1 MRKTASGLCLALVC
15 AGLASCSKGGA
26 NACSVTPNGKFGSP
40 VTVTVDCPKGA
51 GRLTRETVL
60 EGKGNRIVD
69 GQTVLMRA
77 TSFDSR
83 NGEIIKA
90 YNTGELR
97 LAAVTKKGMGDLAKR
112 LVGVREG
119 SRLVIKRPGLVEGVP
134 TASEIIVVDL
144 LFTVAHGKAVPV
156 PNPAP
161 SGMPQVGTADGGGP
175 SIKSPGGAIPSLETV
190 PLVVGN
196 GPQVTEGQTLAVQY
210 ALFDQNGKS
219 VDETWT
225 KGAPVALNLKTA
237 MKGLS
242 EGLVDQKIGSRVVV
256 LVPSAKA
263 QGTGDRVVVV
273 DILGALPDPPE
284 GKGSPSAG
292 GKRGRKGETASP
304 GQTPSQTSSP
314 SGAATPS
321 KPPAAKTAPT
331 KSTPTGGK
339 GGGRGPG
346 AKRSS

>member
-1 MRKTASGLCLALVC
+1 MS
-15 AGLASCSKGGA
+15 
-26 NACSVTPNGKFGSP
+26 
-40 VTVTVDCPKGA
+40 GA
-51 GRLTRETVL
+51 GRSRAANAL
-60 EGKGNRIVD
+60 E
-69 GQTVLMRA
+69 
-77 TSFDSR
+77 
-83 NGEIIKA
+83 
-90 YNTGELR
+90 
-97 LAAVTKKGMGDLAKR
+97 DLDWY
-112 LVGVREG
+112 
-119 SRLVIKRPGLVEGVP
+119 
-134 TASEIIVVDL
+134 VVDNLPPQL
-144 LFTVAHGKAVPV
+144 L
-156 PNPAP
+156 PAP